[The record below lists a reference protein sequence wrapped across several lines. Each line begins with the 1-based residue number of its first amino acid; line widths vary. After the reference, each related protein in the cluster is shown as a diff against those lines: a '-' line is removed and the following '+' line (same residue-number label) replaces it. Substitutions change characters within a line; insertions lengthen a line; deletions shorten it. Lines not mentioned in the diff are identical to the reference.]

1 MVMEW
6 MIPFMG
12 WFLIA
17 VGTLKLLDWKRFT
30 ENFMK
35 YDLIAMRS
43 TTYSNAYPLI
53 EILIGVAFLNA
64 WKIKFVA
71 GVLLVLMTIGVAG
84 VSKALKANKNI
95 QCACLGKL
103 GHHLNIPL
111 TKFTLVEDIVM
122 GLMALA
128 ILLL

>member
-1 MVMEW
+1 MEW

-17 VGTLKLLDWKRFT
+17 VGILKILDWKRFST
-30 ENFMK
+30 NFAK

-43 TTYSNAYPLI
+43 KTYSNAYPLI
-53 EILIGVAFLNA
+53 ELVIGGAFLYSWNV
-64 WKIKFVA
+64 KIIA
-71 GVLLVLMTIGVAG
+71 GILFTLMVVGIAG
-84 VSKALKANKNI
+84 VSKALKENKNI
-95 QCACLGKL
+95 TCACLGKL

-111 TKFTLVEDIVM
+111 TKLTLMENIIM
-122 GLMALA
+122 SLMAIA

>member
-1 MVMEW
+1 MEW

-12 WFLIA
+12 WFLVA
-17 VGTLKLLDWKRFT
+17 VGILKVLDWKRFT

-43 TTYSNAYPLI
+43 KTYSNLYPLI
-53 EILIGVAFLNA
+53 EIMLGVAFLYA
-64 WKIKFVA
+64 WNVKLVA
-71 GVLLVLMTIGVAG
+71 GILFVLMSVGVVG
-84 VSKALKANKNI
+84 VSKSLKSNKKI

-111 TKFTLVEDIVM
+111 TKFTLVEDIIM
-122 GLMALA
+122 GLMALI